1 MATKKKTEVTE
12 AKVQSEATVDKPKT
26 TKKTSTK
33 KASSKKEEPVVEET
47 IEPVEEVKEPVAEPV
62 VVAEVEVVGTKVAEV
77 KEEPKKV
84 EPKKEKVEA
93 PQSFLIQV
101 VGNAGVYSFKG
112 PGFEFA
118 RNKVFAKNSKLT
130 VVEVKGNWGKVS
142 EGNWI
147 LLGGSIDKI

>member
-1 MATKKKTEVTE
+1 MATKKKTEEVVAEVKE
-12 AKVQSEATVDKPKT
+12 AEVAAKKTT
-26 TKKTSTK
+26 TKKTTTK
-33 KASSKKEEPVVEET
+33 KTAAKKEEPTVEEA
-47 IEPVEEVKEPVAEPV
+47 VAEVKEEPSV
-62 VVAEVEVVGTKVAEV
+62 EPAVEAEVEVVGTKIAEV
-77 KEEPKKV
+77 KEEPKEV

-118 RNKVFAKNSKLT
+118 KNKVFAKNSKLT

-147 LLGGSIDKI
+147 LLGGSVDKI